1 MSFIVSVVA
10 SIVGGLIL
18 GYLFALKKYINVLRY
33 FGTTRKMWKPFFQ
46 NNTAVIITGR
56 KGQFP
61 RSTIKNS
68 FSELLGVIN
77 LRDFFAKFNKSFAV
91 YNSMMDTSN
100 IFKSQNVILLGSQNA
115 NPVTKIISE
124 RIAIPFSYNEKGN
137 LVSKNTEYGTVLN
150 TNGQIVEDFALIIKC
165 SNPYNDEKKIMVLA
179 GNHGCATEA
188 AVHFVVSKAGIA
200 NIGKRLNSS
209 DFLAI
214 IKIEVDNNIPKRIEL
229 LKCWKFAEVIK

>member
-1 MSFIVSVVA
+1 MPNEPFKIYNITNFSVSEKIGVRKVSFIISVVA

-18 GYLFALKKYINVLRY
+18 GYLFALKKYFNVLRH
-33 FGTTRKMWKPFFQ
+33 FGSSRKIWKPFFQ

-56 KGQFP
+56 KGKFP
-61 RSTIKNS
+61 RS
-68 FSELLGVIN
+68 
-77 LRDFFAKFNKSFAV
+77 
-91 YNSMMDTSN
+91 
-100 IFKSQNVILLGSQNA
+100 
-115 NPVTKIISE
+115 PVTKIISE

-150 TNGQIVEDFALIIKC
+150 TNEQIVEDFALIVKC
-165 SNPYNDEKKIMVLA
+165 NNPYNDEKKIMVLA

-188 AVHFVVSKAGIA
+188 AVHFVVSKVGIA
-200 NIGKRLNSS
+200 NIGERLNSS
-209 DFLAI
+209 DFFAI